1 MKNFKV
7 RNVIF
12 CEDIR
17 EEKSNKHI
25 LIGVFGGDLHV
36 AEFPAFIRLAIFTE
50 IEIKGD
56 IPPKVYLKISG
67 PSEGMALME
76 AEPRVNSEADNLQS
90 IVISTPSFAI
100 QAEAEGVIKVEVG
113 FEEGRLQRIG
123 SKKLILKKG
132 LSSPSQS

>member
-7 RNVIF
+7 RNAIF

-36 AEFPAFIRLAIFTE
+36 AEIPALVRLAIYTE

-56 IPPKVYLKISG
+56 IPSQVFLKISG
-67 PSEGMALME
+67 PGDGYAIMQAQ
-76 AEPRVNSEADNLQS
+76 PRVNEEADNLQT

-100 QAEAEGVIKVEVG
+100 QAESEGNIKVEIG
-113 FEEGRLQRIG
+113 FQEDRLQQII
-123 SKKLILKKG
+123 SKKITLKKG
-132 LSSPSQS
+132 SSPTV